1 MRTILTDMPV
11 KIRGYI
17 YEDVAT
23 GERVCVLNA
32 RLTHE
37 ANQQTYEHECYH
49 VEHGDIES
57 KEDINAIEVRAHR
70 PE

>member
-1 MRTILTDMPV
+1 MRTILIDMPV

-17 YEDVAT
+17 YENVAT

-37 ANQQTYEHECYH
+37 ANQHTYEHECDH
-49 VEHGDIES
+49 IANGDLEC
-57 KEDINAIEVRAHR
+57 KEDVDIMEARAHQI
-70 PE
+70 